1 MICGYPILMFFGARN
16 PFHTLSKPS
25 GPLLAQL
32 GPRPSFPWP
41 ILGKLFDSRNM
52 TCGYSISMFHEV
64 EIRMQTFSNP
74 WFKRELEISWKVYNE
89 QIPLLESFPR
99 ACSHEFVYMYSACT
113 HCTYYVIIPHHPASS
128 HIYKGMLNYKW

>member
-32 GPRPSFPWP
+32 GPRPTFPCP

-52 TCGYSISMFHEV
+52 TYGYSISMFHEV

-74 WFKRELEISWKVYNE
+74 WLAI
-89 QIPLLESFPR
+89 QIPLLQ
-99 ACSHEFVYMYSACT
+99 V
-113 HCTYYVIIPHHPASS
+113 
-128 HIYKGMLNYKW
+128 